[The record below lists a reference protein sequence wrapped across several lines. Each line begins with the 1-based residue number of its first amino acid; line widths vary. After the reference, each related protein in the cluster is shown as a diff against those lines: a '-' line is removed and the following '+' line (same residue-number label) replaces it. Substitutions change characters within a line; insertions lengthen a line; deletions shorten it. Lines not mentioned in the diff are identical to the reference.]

1 MNEKRFESYYYGCE
15 YYTEIVDKQKQLDL
29 TCHNPSQ
36 KLTITEAIDMLN
48 QAFEANEFLNDEIKK
63 TQTIIDEQH
72 ERINVLLA
80 INNSIDKLN
89 DRLKKENAE
98 LKDKIKKLGKPLTD
112 DEIRRLYSEMNERII
127 RKASSGN
134 VTYTLK
140 TDNQRL
146 T

>member
-1 MNEKRFESYYYGCE
+1 MSEKRFESYYYGCE
-15 YYTEIVDKQKQLDL
+15 YYTEIVDNQKQLDL
-29 TCHNPSQ
+29 TCYNPSQ

-48 QAFEANEFLNDEIKK
+48 QAFEANKFLNDEIKK
-63 TQTIIDEQH
+63 AQAIIDEQH

-80 INNSIDKLN
+80 INNSIDKLE
-89 DRLKKENAE
+89 KENTE

-134 VTYTLK
+134 ATYTLK
-140 TDNQRL
+140 TNNQRL